1 MRKALLRLWEDERLL
16 VSTIFLLA
24 LAVRLG
30 AVFYLGVPDLIESSE
45 SGQVAARLVA
55 GQGYTFD
62 FYGYRAV
69 DPLQSFIPPL
79 YTLFVAFF
87 LRFTAEPGVALGV
100 AQTFLSSLTCVLIY
114 HLAKRLSGRALGALC
129 GLATA
134 LYPVFIIQAARPF
147 SLTLNSFLLALLLWL
162 LLGLLQ
168 RSHPMTWVA
177 AGIVAGLNALGR
189 SSMLGFLVCIVGWL
203 WLNRKGIPE
212 WWRATAVIVLFTL
225 LTLLP
230 WTLRNYYLHGQ
241 LVLISTNGG
250 FTFWNGNNPFTTG
263 NAFDVYVGK
272 ARAYVG
278 TEIDEAAGEKDIIDL
293 RPYPLPHEV
302 APDVQRL
309 SEVELDRALYQ
320 AGWRFIQENPRQWL
334 ALLKTK
340 LLSFW
345 WFRPHIGES
354 RADLGEYGLV
364 YDPRWITPYKILY
377 VAIFPF
383 FLGGLVFSLRRWRTY
398 ALFYFLFAYLTIVYL
413 AFNVMTRYR
422 WEIEPYI
429 LLFALTA
436 IVYLPSRVLQWS
448 RKLVWMGSS

>member
-1 MRKALLRLWEDERLL
+1 MKGALLRLWEDERL
-16 VSTIFLLA
+16 SISIICLLA

-30 AVFYLGVPDLIESSE
+30 AVFYLGVPDPAESSE
-45 SGQVAARLVA
+45 SGQVAARLTS

-62 FYGYRAV
+62 FYGYRTAN
-69 DPLQSFIPPL
+69 PLQSFIPPL

-87 LRFTAEPGVALGV
+87 LRFTSESGVALVV

-114 HLAKRLSGRALGALC
+114 HIAKRLSGRALGALS

-134 LYPVFIIQAARPF
+134 LYPVFIIQAARAF
-147 SLTLNSFLLALLLWL
+147 SLTVHSFFLALLLWL

-168 RSHPMTWVA
+168 RSPFITWVA
-177 AGIVAGLNALGR
+177 TGVVVGLNALGR
-189 SSMLGFLVCIVGWL
+189 SLMLGVLVGIVGWL
-203 WLNRKGIPE
+203 WLNRKMIPE
-212 WWRATAVIVLFTL
+212 WQRATAVIVLFTL

-250 FTFWNGNNPFTTG
+250 FTFWNGNNTFTTG

-278 TEIDEAAGEKDIIDL
+278 TEVDEAAGEKDIIDL

-320 AGWRFIQENPRQWL
+320 AGWRFIQDNPRQWL

-383 FLGGLVFSLRRWRTY
+383 FLGGLVFSLRRWKTY
-398 ALFYFLFAYLTIVYL
+398 ALFYFLFAYLTIIYL

-436 IVYLPSRVLQWS
+436 IVQLALRALQWDK
-448 RKLVWMGSS
+448 KLVWMGSS